1 MGEADEGL
9 PTYTSTRHSQSVRS
23 LMKMTGAIASVEL
36 GTVSVLA
43 FLFLPGW
50 WRASGALVLLGL
62 WGILRRTTGI
72 LRSTHHLDAST
83 LRLRCGPY
91 LDARIPLDA
100 IEAVDLLAK
109 APACHPTGKAV
120 TTYQADDT
128 AYAFTRPKELVQI
141 SCRAPVEATLRGRGT
156 KVRRVVVNV
165 DYPDRF
171 LDNLRGAISPAEA
184 SPRVATPVATP
195 EATPAVPLK
204 AAAGESSL
212 LRGLG
217 TASPGTAGQASGGL
231 VLSGIT
237 KRYGQRVALSNLDLV
252 VSPGEIHGLLGRNG
266 AGKTTT
272 VAIATGLLAPD
283 SGTVW
288 VGSPDNPPQS
298 IQAKRLLGFVPDT
311 PVFFERLSG
320 YEFLAFV
327 GSVRGITAKDTES
340 AMRPL
345 TERLELERWIDDPI
359 QTYSLGTRQKLSIV
373 AALLHGPGV
382 LVCDEF
388 GESLDAVALAEV
400 RGALKD
406 LRDRGAAI
414 LLTTHIL
421 SLADSL
427 CDSFTILK
435 EGTAV
440 AQRPAGGE
448 ALEDVFLRLA
458 SSSPDTERGN
468 EP

>member
-1 MGEADEGL
+1 M
-9 PTYTSTRHSQSVRS
+9 
-23 LMKMTGAIASVEL
+23 
-36 GTVSVLA
+36 
-43 FLFLPGW
+43 
-50 WRASGALVLLGL
+50 
-62 WGILRRTTGI
+62 
-72 LRSTHHLDAST
+72 
-83 LRLRCGPY
+83 
-91 LDARIPLDA
+91 
-100 IEAVDLLAK
+100 
-109 APACHPTGKAV
+109 
-120 TTYQADDT
+120 
-128 AYAFTRPKELVQI
+128 
-141 SCRAPVEATLRGRGT
+141 
-156 KVRRVVVNV
+156 
-165 DYPDRF
+165 
-171 LDNLRGAISPAEA
+171 
-184 SPRVATPVATP
+184 
-195 EATPAVPLK
+195 
-204 AAAGESSL
+204 
-212 LRGLG
+212 
-217 TASPGTAGQASGGL
+217 
-231 VLSGIT
+231 LSGIT

-327 GSVRGITAKDTES
+327 GSVRGMTAKDTES
-340 AMRPL
+340 AMRSL

-373 AALLHGPGV
+373 AALLHGPSV
-382 LVCDEF
+382 LVYDEF

-421 SLADSL
+421 SLAEDL
-427 CDSFTILK
+427 CDGFTILK

-448 ALEDVFLRLA
+448 ALEDVFLRLT
-458 SSSPDTERGN
+458 SSSPDTERGAG
-468 EP
+468 P

>member
-1 MGEADEGL
+1 
-9 PTYTSTRHSQSVRS
+9 
-23 LMKMTGAIASVEL
+23 MKMTGAIASLEL

-50 WRASGALVLLGL
+50 WRASGVLVLLGL
-62 WGILRRTTGI
+62 WGILRRTTG
-72 LRSTHHLDAST
+72 LLGSAHHLDAST

-91 LDARIPLDA
+91 LDARIPLGA
-100 IEAVDLLAK
+100 IAAVDLLSEASS
-109 APACHPTGKAV
+109 CRPTGKAV

-128 AYAFTRPKELVQI
+128 AYAFTRLKELVQI
-141 SCRAPVEATLRGRGT
+141 SCQTPVDATLRGRGT

-165 DYPDRF
+165 DDPDRF
-171 LDNLRGAISPAEA
+171 LDDLRGAISPGEA
-184 SPRVATPVATP
+184 DPREVTPEATPVATP
-195 EATPAVPLK
+195 EPTPDATPAVPLK

-212 LRGLG
+212 LRGLR
-217 TASPGTAGQASGGL
+217 TAPPGTAGRPSGGL

-320 YEFLAFV
+320 YEFLTFV
-327 GSVRGITAKDTES
+327 GSVRGMTAKDTES

-373 AALLHGPGV
+373 AALLHGPSV
-382 LVCDEF
+382 LVYDEF

-421 SLADSL
+421 SLAEDL
-427 CDSFTILK
+427 CDGFTILK
-435 EGTAV
+435 EGIAV
-440 AQRPAGGE
+440 AQGPAGGE
-448 ALEDVFLRLA
+448 ALEDVFLRLT
-458 SSSPDTERGN
+458 SSSPDAERGAG
-468 EP
+468 P

>member
-1 MGEADEGL
+1 
-9 PTYTSTRHSQSVRS
+9 
-23 LMKMTGAIASVEL
+23 MTGAIASVEL

-62 WGILRRTTGI
+62 WGILRRTTGV

-91 LDARIPLDA
+91 LEARIPLGA
-100 IEAVDLLAK
+100 ITAVDLLPE
-109 APACHPTGKAV
+109 APACRRTGKAV

-128 AYAFTRPKELVQI
+128 AYAFTRLKELVQI
-141 SCRAPVEATLRGRGT
+141 SCQAPVEATLRGRGT

-165 DYPDRF
+165 DDPDRF
-171 LDNLRGAISPAEA
+171 LDDLRGAISPGEA
-184 SPRVATPVATP
+184 SPREAAPEATPEAAPVATP
-195 EATPAVPLK
+195 EARPEATPAGPLK
-204 AAAGESSL
+204 ITAEGASL
-212 LRGLG
+212 LRGLR
-217 TASPGTAGQASGGL
+217 TASPGTAGQPSGGL
-231 VLSGIT
+231 GLSGIT

-252 VSPGEIHGLLGRNG
+252 VAPGEIHGLLGRNG

-320 YEFLAFV
+320 YEFLTFV
-327 GSVRGITAKDTES
+327 GSVRGMTAKDTES

-345 TERLELERWIDDPI
+345 TERLELERWLDDPI

-373 AALLHGPGV
+373 AALLHGPRV
-382 LVCDEF
+382 LVYDEF

-421 SLADSL
+421 SLADDL
-427 CDSFTILK
+427 CDGFTILK

-448 ALEDVFLRLA
+448 ALEDVFLRLT
-458 SSSPDTERGN
+458 SSSPDTERGAG
-468 EP
+468 P